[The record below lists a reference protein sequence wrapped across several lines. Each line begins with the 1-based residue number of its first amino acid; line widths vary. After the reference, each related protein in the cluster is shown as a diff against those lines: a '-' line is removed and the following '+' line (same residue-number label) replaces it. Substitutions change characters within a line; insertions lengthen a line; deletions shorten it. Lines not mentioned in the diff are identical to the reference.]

1 MPSVRSACR
10 PPDMRSVV
18 LGAKGVVE
26 RGKRL
31 EADALNGAVERLGAR
46 HGLSMP
52 VSSFLNDLLK
62 LEDEKDRLQAAT
74 QNV

>member
-1 MPSVRSACR
+1 
-10 PPDMRSVV
+10 MRSVV

-52 VSSFLNDLLK
+52 VCPFLNDLLK